1 LQRFDEL
8 EVKLS
13 LGKGAQ
19 QAFRQDSREMNTS
32 NRHTISFSA
41 LACMVALLVASGC
54 GSSFEPRSK
63 VSGSVSVNGEAVT
76 AGTVLFLAEEGQG
89 ASATLTSDGLYSLNC
104 PPGRYHVAVCPPAR
118 PDPLVATNAD
128 ISAYEKL
135 NKKIPTMYQDVGTS
149 GIIAEVKLGQ
159 NSFDIQLK
167 K

>member
-1 LQRFDEL
+1 MNMLKQSRI
-8 EVKLS
+8 S
-13 LGKGAQ
+13 LRG
-19 QAFRQDSREMNTS
+19 
-32 NRHTISFSA
+32 
-41 LACMVALLVASGC
+41 LACVITLIMAGGC
-54 GSSFEPRSK
+54 GSSSEPRSQ
-63 VSGSVSVNGEAVT
+63 VSGSVSVNGEVLT
-76 AGTVLFLAEEGQG
+76 GGTVLFMAEEGQG

-135 NKKIPTMYQDVGTS
+135 NKKIPTIYQDVGTS